1 MLLRILSF
9 SVALLS
15 LFGGTAFAQ
24 EQTRFLLINGTN
36 YPIRELVVSP
46 HDMGTWS
53 HNVLRAPALRPGER
67 REIVFDSRIY
77 DCNQDFKVMFDDDS
91 SLAIWRYLNMC
102 ELQKIR
108 LNFDRMSGITTAS
121 YDE

>member
-1 MLLRILSF
+1 MRLRLLSF

-15 LFGGTAFAQ
+15 LLGGTALAQ
-24 EQTRFLLINGTN
+24 EQTRFLLVNGTN

-46 HDMGTWS
+46 NDMGTWS
-53 HNVLRAPALRPGER
+53 HNVLRGPALKPGER
-67 REIVFDSRIY
+67 REIVFDSRIF
-77 DCNQDFKVMFDDDS
+77 DCNQDFKVVFDDDAS
-91 SLAIWRYLNMC
+91 QAIWRYLNMC

>member
-1 MLLRILSF
+1 MRLRILSF
-9 SVALLS
+9 SIALLS
-15 LFGGTAFAQ
+15 LFGGTASAE
-24 EQTRFLLINGTN
+24 EQTRFLLVNGTN
-36 YPIRELVVSP
+36 YPIRELVISP

-53 HNVLRAPALRPGER
+53 HNVLRGPALKPGER

-108 LNFDRMSGITTAS
+108 LNFDRMSGITSAS

>member
-1 MLLRILSF
+1 MRFRTLSL

-15 LFGGTAFAQ
+15 LLGGGALAQ
-24 EQTRFLLINGTN
+24 EQTRFLLINGTS

-53 HNVLRAPALRPGER
+53 HNVLRVPALKPGER

-77 DCNQDFKVMFDDDS
+77 DCNQDFKVVFEDDS
-91 SLAIWRYLNMC
+91 SQAIWRYLNLC

-108 LNFDRMSGITTAS
+108 LNFDRMSGVTTAS

>member
-1 MLLRILSF
+1 MRLRILSF
-9 SVALLS
+9 GIALLS
-15 LFGGTAFAQ
+15 LLGGAALAQ
-24 EQTRFLLINGTN
+24 EQTRFLLVNGTN
-36 YPIRELVVSP
+36 SPIRELVVSP

-53 HNVLRAPALRPGER
+53 RNVLSAPALKPGER

-77 DCNQDFKVMFDDDS
+77 DCNQDFKVVFDDDA

>member
-1 MLLRILSF
+1 MRLRLLSF
-9 SVALLS
+9 GIALLS
-15 LFGGTAFAQ
+15 LLGGAALAQ
-24 EQTRFLLINGTN
+24 EQTRFLLVNGTN

-53 HNVLRAPALRPGER
+53 RNVLSAPALKPGER
-67 REIVFDSRIY
+67 REVVFDSRIY
-77 DCNQDFKVMFDDDS
+77 DCNQDFKVVFDDDA

-108 LNFDRMSGITTAS
+108 LNFDRMSGVTTAS

>member
-1 MLLRILSF
+1 MRLRILSF
-9 SVALLS
+9 SVAFLS
-15 LFGGTAFAQ
+15 LLGGAALAQ
-24 EQTRFLLINGTN
+24 EQTRFLLVNGTN

-53 HNVLRAPALRPGER
+53 RNVLSAPALKPGER
-67 REIVFDSRIY
+67 REVVFDSRIY
-77 DCNQDFKVMFDDDS
+77 DCNQDFKVVFDDDA

>member
-1 MLLRILSF
+1 MRLRLLSF
-9 SVALLS
+9 SIALLS
-15 LFGGTAFAQ
+15 LLGGAALAQ
-24 EQTRFLLINGTN
+24 EQTRFLLVNGTN

-53 HNVLRAPALRPGER
+53 RNVLSAPALKPGER
-67 REIVFDSRIY
+67 REVVFDSRIY
-77 DCNQDFKVMFDDDS
+77 DCNQDFKVVFDDDA

>member
-1 MLLRILSF
+1 MRLRTLSF
-9 SVALLS
+9 IVAFLS
-15 LFGGTAFAQ
+15 LLGGAALAQ

-36 YPIRELVVSP
+36 YPIRDLIVSP
-46 HDMGTWS
+46 HDIGTWS
-53 HNVLRAPALRPGER
+53 PNVLRGPALKPGER

-77 DCNQDFKVMFDDDS
+77 DCNQDFKVMFDDDGS
-91 SLAIWRYLNMC
+91 QAIWRYLNMC

-108 LNFDRMSGITTAS
+108 LNFDRMSGVTTAS

>member
-1 MLLRILSF
+1 MRLRMLI
-9 SVALLS
+9 VAFLL
-15 LFGGTAFAQ
+15 LLGGAALAQ
-24 EQTRFLLINGTN
+24 EQTRFLLVNGTD

-53 HNVLRAPALRPGER
+53 HNVLREPTLKPGER

-77 DCNQDFKVMFDDDS
+77 DCNQDFKVVFADDS
-91 SLAIWRYLNMC
+91 SQAIWRYLNMC

>member
-1 MLLRILSF
+1 MRLRLLSF
-9 SVALLS
+9 GIAFLS
-15 LFGGTAFAQ
+15 LLGGAALAQ
-24 EQTRFLLINGTN
+24 EQTRFLLVNGTN

-53 HNVLRAPALRPGER
+53 RNVLSAPALKPGER
-67 REIVFDSRIY
+67 REVVFDSRIY
-77 DCNQDFKVMFDDDS
+77 DCNQDFKVVFDDDA

>member
-1 MLLRILSF
+1 MRLRILSF
-9 SVALLS
+9 SVAFLS
-15 LFGGTAFAQ
+15 LLGGAALAQ
-24 EQTRFLLINGTN
+24 EQTRFLLVNGTN

-53 HNVLRAPALRPGER
+53 RNVLSAPALKPGER
-67 REIVFDSRIY
+67 REVVFDSRIY
-77 DCNQDFKVMFDDDS
+77 DCNQDFKVVFDDDA

-108 LNFDRMSGITTAS
+108 LNFDRTSGITTAS

>member
-1 MLLRILSF
+1 MPFRILAF
-9 SVALLS
+9 SVALLA
-15 LFGGTAFAQ
+15 LLCGPAFAQ
-24 EQTRFLLINGTN
+24 EQTRFLLVNGTN
-36 YPIRELVVSP
+36 YPMRELVISP
-46 HDMGTWS
+46 HDIGTWS
-53 HNVLRAPALRPGER
+53 HNVLRGPALKPGER

-108 LNFDRMSGITTAS
+108 LNFDRMSGVTSAS

>member
-1 MLLRILSF
+1 MRLRLLSF
-9 SVALLS
+9 GIALLS
-15 LFGGTAFAQ
+15 LLGGAALAQ
-24 EQTRFLLINGTN
+24 EQTRFLLVNGTN

-53 HNVLRAPALRPGER
+53 RNVLSAPALKPGER
-67 REIVFDSRIY
+67 REVVFDSRIY
-77 DCNQDFKVMFDDDS
+77 DCNQDFKVVFDDDA

>member
-1 MLLRILSF
+1 MRLRILSF
-9 SVALLS
+9 SVAFLS
-15 LFGGTAFAQ
+15 LLGRRRARSRT
-24 EQTRFLLINGTN
+24 TRFLLVNGTN

-53 HNVLRAPALRPGER
+53 RNVLRGPALKPGER
-67 REIVFDSRIY
+67 REVIFDSRIF
-77 DCNQDFKVMFDDDS
+77 DCNQDFKVVFDDDA

-108 LNFDRMSGITTAS
+108 LNFDRTSGITTAS

>member
-1 MLLRILSF
+1 MRLWILSF
-9 SVALLS
+9 GVAFLS
-15 LFGGTAFAQ
+15 LLGDAVVAQ
-24 EQTRFLLINGTN
+24 EQTRFLLVNGTN
-36 YPIRELVVSP
+36 YPIGELLVSP

-53 HNVLRAPALRPGER
+53 HNVLRGPALKPGER
-67 REIVFDSRIY
+67 REIVFDSRVY
-77 DCNQDFKVMFDDDS
+77 DCNQDFRVVFADDS
-91 SLAIWRYLNMC
+91 SQAIWRYLNMC

>member
-1 MLLRILSF
+1 MRLRIVSLSI
-9 SVALLS
+9 ALLS
-15 LFGGTAFAQ
+15 LLGGAALAE

-36 YPIRELVVSP
+36 YPIRELLVSP

-53 HNVLRAPALRPGER
+53 NNVLRVPALKPGER
-67 REIVFDSRIY
+67 REIVFDKQIY
-77 DCNQDFKVMFDDDS
+77 DCNQDFKVVFDDDA

>member
-1 MLLRILSF
+1 MRLRILSF
-9 SVALLS
+9 SVALLA
-15 LFGGTAFAQ
+15 LLGAAALAQ
-24 EQTRFLLINGTN
+24 EQTRFLLVNGTS

-53 HNVLRAPALRPGER
+53 HNVLRGPALKPGER
-67 REIVFDSRIY
+67 REVVFDSRIF
-77 DCNQDFKVMFDDDS
+77 DCNQDFKVVFDDDA

-102 ELQKIR
+102 ELRKIR
-108 LNFDRMSGITTAS
+108 LNFDRMSGVTTAS

>member
-1 MLLRILSF
+1 MLRTLSF
-9 SVALLS
+9 SVAFLS
-15 LFGGTAFAQ
+15 LLGDAALAQ
-24 EQTRFLLINGTN
+24 EQTRFLLVNGTN

-53 HNVLRAPALRPGER
+53 QNVLRGPALKPGER
-67 REIVFDSRIY
+67 REVVFDKQIF
-77 DCNQDFKVMFDDDS
+77 DCNQDFKVVFADDAS
-91 SLAIWRYLNMC
+91 QAIWRYLNMC

-108 LNFDRMSGITTAS
+108 LNFDRMSGVTTAS

>member
-1 MLLRILSF
+1 MRLRLLSF
-9 SVALLS
+9 GIAFLS
-15 LFGGTAFAQ
+15 LLGGAALAQ
-24 EQTRFLLINGTN
+24 EQTRFLLVNGTN

-53 HNVLRAPALRPGER
+53 RNVLSAPALKPGER
-67 REIVFDSRIY
+67 REVVFDSRIY
-77 DCNQDFKVMFDDDS
+77 DCNQDFKVVFDDDA

-108 LNFDRMSGITTAS
+108 LNFDRTSGITTAS

>member
-1 MLLRILSF
+1 MRLRILS
-9 SVALLS
+9 LS
-15 LFGGTAFAQ
+15 IVVLSSLCGTVLAQ
-24 EQTRFLLINGTN
+24 EQTRFLLANGTN

-53 HNVLRAPALRPGER
+53 RNVLRGPALKPGER
-67 REIVFDSRIY
+67 REIVFDSRIV
-77 DCNQDFKVMFDDDS
+77 DCNQDFKVVFDDDA

-108 LNFDRMSGITTAS
+108 LNFDRMSGVTTAS

>member
-1 MLLRILSF
+1 MRLPTLS
-9 SVALLS
+9 SIVALLS
-15 LFGGTAFAQ
+15 LLGSSALAQ
-24 EQTRFLLINGTN
+24 ETRFLLVNGTS

-53 HNVLRAPALRPGER
+53 HNVLRGPALKPGER
-67 REIVFDSRIY
+67 REIAFDTRIF
-77 DCNQDFKVMFDDDS
+77 DCNQDFKVMFDDDA
-91 SLAIWRYLNMC
+91 SLAIWRYLNLC
-102 ELQKIR
+102 ELRKVR

>member
-1 MLLRILSF
+1 MRLRLLSF
-9 SVALLS
+9 GIALLS
-15 LFGGTAFAQ
+15 LLGGATLAQ
-24 EQTRFLLINGTN
+24 EQTRFMLVNGTN

-53 HNVLRAPALRPGER
+53 RNVLSAPALKPGER
-67 REIVFDSRIY
+67 REVVFDSRIY
-77 DCNQDFKVMFDDDS
+77 DCNQDFKVVFDDDA

>member
-1 MLLRILSF
+1 MRLRILSF

-15 LFGGTAFAQ
+15 LLAGTALAQ
-24 EQTRFLLINGTN
+24 EQTRFLLVNGTD

-53 HNVLRAPALRPGER
+53 RNVLRGPALKPGER
-67 REIVFDSRIY
+67 REVVFDERIS
-77 DCNQDFKVMFDDDS
+77 DCNQDFKVVFDDDA

-108 LNFDRMSGITTAS
+108 LIFDRMSGITTAS
-121 YDE
+121 YEE

>member
-1 MLLRILSF
+1 MRLRTLSF
-9 SVALLS
+9 SIALLS
-15 LFGGTAFAQ
+15 LLGGAAHAQ

-36 YPIRELVVSP
+36 YPISELLVSP

-53 HNVLRAPALRPGER
+53 HNVLRGPALKPGER

-77 DCNQDFKVMFDDDS
+77 DCNQDFRVVFADDS
-91 SLAIWRYLNMC
+91 SQAIWRYLNMC

-108 LNFDRMSGITTAS
+108 LNFDRMSGVTTAS